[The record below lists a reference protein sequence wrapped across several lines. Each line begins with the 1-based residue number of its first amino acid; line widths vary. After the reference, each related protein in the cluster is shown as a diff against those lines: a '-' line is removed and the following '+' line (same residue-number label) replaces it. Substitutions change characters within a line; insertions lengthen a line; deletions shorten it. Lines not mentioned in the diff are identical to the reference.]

1 MTSRSLLREPLV
13 HFLALGG
20 LLFGLVRWRAG
31 PAGVGSDRITVGRGQ
46 IEALAAGFTRTWQ
59 RPPTE
64 RELKGLIDEYVREE
78 LAYREAV
85 AIGLDRDDPIIRRRL
100 RQKLEFLIEDV
111 VDAVPPTDS
120 ALQNWLDAHADV
132 YRTDPQVAFR
142 QVYFRQDARGAA
154 VIGDAQ
160 RVRARLER
168 SGPDAPIADLGDG
181 ALLLPQEVPLAS
193 RTEVVRVFGEAFA
206 DSILDLEP
214 GHWAGPVE
222 SGYGLHLVFVRE
234 RREGRLPP
242 LDEIRAVVERDLMAA
257 QRAARIEQM
266 YERLLGRYR
275 VDVQLAD
282 SSS

>member
-1 MTSRSLLREPLV
+1 VTPRSLLREPLV
-13 HFLALGG
+13 HFLVLGG
-20 LLFGLVRWRAG
+20 LLFALVRWRGG

-64 RELKGLIDEYVREE
+64 RELKGLIDEHVREE

-85 AIGLDRDDPIIRRRL
+85 AIGLDRDDQIIRRRL

-120 ALQNWLDAHADV
+120 ALQAWRDAHPDA

-142 QVYFRQDARGAA
+142 QVYFRLEGRGAA
-154 VIGDAQ
+154 VLADAEA
-160 RVRARLER
+160 VRARLER
-168 SGPDAPIADLGDG
+168 SGPNASIDQLGDG
-181 ALLLPQEVPLAS
+181 ALLLPQELPLAP
-193 RTEVVRVFGEAFA
+193 RTEVARLFGDAFA
-206 DSILDLEP
+206 DSILGVEP
-214 GHWAGPVE
+214 GHWAGPVK
-222 SGYGLHLVFVRE
+222 SGYGLHLVLVRE

-242 LDEIRAVVERDLMAA
+242 LEEIRPVVERDLMAA

-266 YERLLGRYR
+266 YERLLSRYR
-275 VDVQLAD
+275 VEIQLAD
-282 SSS
+282 SSQ